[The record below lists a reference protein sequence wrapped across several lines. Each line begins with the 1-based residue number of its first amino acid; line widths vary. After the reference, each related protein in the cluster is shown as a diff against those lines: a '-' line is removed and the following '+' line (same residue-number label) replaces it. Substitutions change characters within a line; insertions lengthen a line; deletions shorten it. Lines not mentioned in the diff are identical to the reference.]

1 MNVTLRQLRVLL
13 AIARVKS
20 FTKTGASIGMTQ
32 SAVSH
37 SVRELETELGLK
49 LFDRTTREVEMT
61 DTGKR
66 LAAVL
71 EPLLDELDD
80 ILKNAHSIGE
90 QLQGKVRIATSPT
103 ISAGLMPHCISECGE
118 RYPDIQLILWDRVQ
132 SHVLESVRNGEVDFG
147 VIVEPKSSIEYHCEP
162 ILTEPFCLVC
172 RQDHPFAK
180 GRTVKWSSLAG
191 QNLVLLDHA
200 SGSRQ
205 LIDRALRSQK
215 IECNVVQELGHST
228 TVFQMVSAGIGV
240 SILPLLAMPAPEASG
255 IVMRLLTPKV
265 NRNIMLARRRNRSL
279 TPVAETAWQLIA
291 AIARR
296 RAASSS

>member
-1 MNVTLRQLRVLL
+1 MNVTLRQLKVLL

-37 SVRELETELGLK
+37 SVRELEAELGLK
-49 LFDRTTREVEMT
+49 LFDRTTREVELT
-61 DTGKR
+61 DNGKR

-71 EPLLDELDD
+71 EPLLDELDEV
-80 ILKNAHSIGE
+80 LKNAHSIGE

-103 ISAGLMPHCISECGE
+103 ISASLMPQCISECGV

-132 SHVLESVRNGEVDFG
+132 NQVLDSVRNGEVDFG
-147 VIVEPKSSIEYHCEP
+147 VIVEPKSTVEYHCES

-180 GRTVKWSSLAG
+180 SRTVRWSSLAT

-205 LIDRALRSQK
+205 LIDRALSMQN
-215 IECNVVQELGHST
+215 IHCNVVQELGHST
-228 TVFQMVSAGIGV
+228 TVFQMISAGIGV
-240 SILPLLAMPAPEASG
+240 SILPLLAMPVPEASQL
-255 IVMRLLTPKV
+255 VVRPLTPKV
-265 NRNIMLARRRNRSL
+265 NRTIMLARRKNRSL
-279 TPVAETAWQLIA
+279 TPVAEKAWQLIA
-291 AIARR
+291 AIARDR
-296 RAASSS
+296 VE